1 MQSSIKIL
9 TSTEIENIV
18 INHQLVQTMA
28 DEKICQ
34 TISKIKLPS
43 SCYICKPAT
52 KPSSMNNIT
61 EIQKNNIESSYLK
74 LGISP
79 LHLYINSMECIL
91 HISYKLEIKLW
102 SSRGLKNKKIIK
114 NKKAEVQKDLKQG
127 LRINVDKPLPG
138 ETDNSNTRNIARKF
152 INEYSKTSKITEED
166 EELIECFT

>member
-1 MQSSIKIL
+1 
-9 TSTEIENIV
+9 
-18 INHQLVQTMA
+18 
-28 DEKICQ
+28 
-34 TISKIKLPS
+34 
-43 SCYICKPAT
+43 
-52 KPSSMNNIT
+52 
-61 EIQKNNIESSYLK
+61 
-74 LGISP
+74 
-79 LHLYINSMECIL
+79 MEYIL

-138 ETDNSNTRNIARKF
+138 ETGNSNTRNIARKF